1 VSHRASSATI
11 LFMRKLISVLLIV
24 AILLSLLPQ
33 LTWADDYDQISKELE
48 DTKRL
53 LEMSETAT
61 KNNEQQMNNLNSK
74 VTDIRSRVEKL
85 EEDLKQKSIEIDN
98 GDVNFAQ
105 TEKVLSSK
113 IAAHYKHLMTRQFT
127 MISAL
132 LSARLYSAIDAAV
145 YQQLTVEKDQK
156 HIVQVALQIK
166 DLETARTQL
175 ERHKEQLQ
183 GIKDELARQSAFL
196 AGEVASAKVYQQNLN
211 QKIAELSARQ
221 QSIIAARSAQV
232 SASIGGDDLEYDDYN
247 ASREYSPNFSP
258 AFALFSI
265 GAYTHRN
272 GMSQYGAK
280 GRADAGQSAE
290 QLLAFYYP
298 GATLNKNYAVPA
310 TIDVE
315 GYGTRSFED
324 EYMKRIYEMPNSF
337 PKEAL
342 KAQAVAARTYAIR
355 RGGSICA
362 TESCQVYKDQNKGG
376 AWEEAVNDTR
386 GWVLEGGPSAQYSS
400 TTGGYTT
407 SGGWDTIDG
416 QANSFIENAWERKA
430 KSPWFYKAWYRV
442 NYSNSS
448 DSCGRASPWLT
459 QEEFADI
466 LNAWLV
472 RSKGSSDEVS
482 RIVPVTINNCNIG
495 GSGGNPYSMNELAQM
510 ADKYGGRFTTISG
523 ASVSFTSD
531 GTTGQV
537 IIDSNK
543 GQVTIPGSEFKQ
555 IFNLRAPG
563 YISIRNV
570 LFNVE
575 RK

>member
-1 VSHRASSATI
+1 
-11 LFMRKLISVLLIV
+11 MRKAFVVLFLCV
-24 AILLSLLPQ
+24 VCMTALSRMVR
-33 LTWADDYDQISKELE
+33 ADDYDQITKELE
-48 DTKRL
+48 DTKHL
-53 LEMSETAT
+53 LDMSVSAT
-61 KNNEQQMNNLNSK
+61 NTNEQQMRSLNAK
-74 VTDIRSRVEKL
+74 IADIRSRVGAL
-85 EEDLKQKSIEIDN
+85 EEDLAQKSREIEE
-98 GDVNFAQ
+98 GDANFAQ
-105 TEKVLSSK
+105 TEKVLTSK
-113 IAAHYKHLMTRQFT
+113 IAAHYKNLMTRKLTLIQT
-127 MISAL
+127 L
-132 LSARLYSAIDAAV
+132 LSSRLNNVIDAAV

-156 HIVQVALQIK
+156 HIVRVALQIK
-166 DLETARTQL
+166 DLETAQAL
-175 ERHKEQLQ
+175 LKRHKEQLQ
-183 GIKDELARQSAFL
+183 GIKEELARQSSFL
-196 AGEVASAKVYQQNLN
+196 AGEVASAKAYQQNLSK
-211 QKIAELSARQ
+211 KIAELSARQ

-232 SASIGGDDLEYDDYN
+232 SASVGGDDLEYDDLN
-247 ASREYSPNFSP
+247 ASRDYTPGFSP
-258 AFALFSI
+258 AFAVFSI

-298 GATLNKNYAVPA
+298 GATLNKNYTIPA

-315 GYGTRSFED
+315 GYGTRNFED

-355 RGGSICA
+355 HGGSICP

-376 AWEEAVNDTR
+376 AWEEAVNETR

-407 SGGWDTIDG
+407 SGGWDTTDG
-416 QANSFIENAWERKA
+416 QANNFIENAWERKA

-448 DSCGRASPWLT
+448 DSCGRSSPWLT

-472 RSKGSSDEVS
+472 RSKGSSDEVG

-495 GSGGNPYSMNELAQM
+495 GSGGNPYSMSDLAQI
-510 ADKYGGRFTTISG
+510 ADNYGGRFSSILG
-523 ASVSFTSD
+523 ASVSYTSN

-537 IIDSNK
+537 NIETNK
-543 GQVTIPGSEFKQ
+543 GTISISGGEFKQ

-575 RK
+575 KK

>member
-1 VSHRASSATI
+1 
-11 LFMRKLISVLLIV
+11 
-24 AILLSLLPQ
+24 
-33 LTWADDYDQISKELE
+33 
-48 DTKRL
+48 
-53 LEMSETAT
+53 
-61 KNNEQQMNNLNSK
+61 
-74 VTDIRSRVEKL
+74 
-85 EEDLKQKSIEIDN
+85 
-98 GDVNFAQ
+98 
-105 TEKVLSSK
+105 
-113 IAAHYKHLMTRQFT
+113 MTRRFT
-127 MISAL
+127 LIQAL
-132 LSARLYSAIDAAV
+132 LSSRLSSAIDATV
-145 YQQLTVEKDQK
+145 YQQLTVEKDQR
-156 HIVQVALQIK
+156 HIVRVALQIK
-166 DLETARTQL
+166 DLETAQTL
-175 ERHKEQLQ
+175 LARHKEQLQ
-183 GIKDELARQSAFL
+183 GIKEELARQSSFL
-196 AGEVASAKVYQQNLN
+196 AGEVASAKAYQQDLSK
-211 QKIAELSARQ
+211 KIAELSARQ

-232 SASIGGDDLEYDDYN
+232 SASVGGDDLEYNDLN
-247 ASREYSPNFSP
+247 ASRDYTPGFSP
-258 AFALFSI
+258 AFAVFSI

-298 GATLNKNYAVPA
+298 GATLNKNYTIPA

-315 GYGTRSFED
+315 GYGTRNFED

-355 RGGSICA
+355 HGGSICP

-376 AWEEAVNDTR
+376 TWEEAVNETR

-407 SGGWDTIDG
+407 SGGWDTTDG
-416 QANSFIENAWERKA
+416 QANNFIENAWERKA

-448 DSCGRASPWLT
+448 DSCGRSSPWLT

-472 RSKGSSDEVS
+472 RSKGSSDEVG
-482 RIVPVTINNCNIG
+482 RIIPVTINNCNIG
-495 GSGGNPYSMNELAQM
+495 GSGGNPYSMSELAQI
-510 ADKYGGRFTTISG
+510 ADNYGGRFSSISG
-523 ASVSFTSD
+523 ASVSYTSN

-537 IIDSNK
+537 NIETNK
-543 GQVTIPGSEFKQ
+543 GTISISGGEFKQ

>member
-1 VSHRASSATI
+1 
-11 LFMRKLISVLLIV
+11 MRKAFVVLFLCV
-24 AILLSLLPQ
+24 VCMTALSRMVR
-33 LTWADDYDQISKELE
+33 ADDYDQITKELE
-48 DTKRL
+48 DTKHL
-53 LEMSETAT
+53 LDMSVSAT
-61 KNNEQQMNNLNSK
+61 NTNEQQMRSLNAK
-74 VTDIRSRVEKL
+74 IADIRSRVGAL
-85 EEDLKQKSIEIDN
+85 EENLAQKSREIEE
-98 GDVNFAQ
+98 GDANFAQ
-105 TEKVLSSK
+105 TEKVLTSK
-113 IAAHYKHLMTRQFT
+113 IAAHYKNLMTRKLTLIQT
-127 MISAL
+127 L
-132 LSARLYSAIDAAV
+132 LSSRLNNVIDAAV

-156 HIVQVALQIK
+156 HIVRVALQIK
-166 DLETARTQL
+166 DLETAQAL
-175 ERHKEQLQ
+175 LKRHKEQLQ
-183 GIKDELARQSAFL
+183 GIKEELARQSSFL
-196 AGEVASAKVYQQNLN
+196 AGEVASAKAYQQNLSK
-211 QKIAELSARQ
+211 KIAELSARQ

-232 SASIGGDDLEYDDYN
+232 SASVGGDDLEYDDLN
-247 ASREYSPNFSP
+247 ASRDYTPGFSP
-258 AFALFSI
+258 AFAVFSI

-298 GATLNKNYAVPA
+298 GATLNKNYTIPA

-315 GYGTRSFED
+315 GYGTRNFED

-355 RGGSICA
+355 HGGSICP

-376 AWEEAVNDTR
+376 AWEEAVNETR

-407 SGGWDTIDG
+407 SGGWDTTDG
-416 QANSFIENAWERKA
+416 QANNFIENAWERKA

-448 DSCGRASPWLT
+448 DSCGRSSPWLT

-472 RSKGSSDEVS
+472 RSKGSSDEVG

-495 GSGGNPYSMNELAQM
+495 GSGGNPYSMSDLAQI
-510 ADKYGGRFTTISG
+510 ADNYGGRFSSILG
-523 ASVSFTSD
+523 ASVSYTSN

-537 IIDSNK
+537 NIETNK
-543 GQVTIPGSEFKQ
+543 GTISISGGEFKQ

-575 RK
+575 KK

>member
-1 VSHRASSATI
+1 
-11 LFMRKLISVLLIV
+11 MRKLV
-24 AILLSLLPQ
+24 ALLLSLALIISLLPS
-33 LTWADDYDQISKELE
+33 LIRADDYDQISKELE

-53 LEMSETAT
+53 LDLSVSAT
-61 KNNEQQMNNLNSK
+61 TTNEKQMNELN
-74 VTDIRSRVEKL
+74 TTIADIHSRVDAL
-85 EEDLKQKSIEIDN
+85 EADLEQKAREIN
-98 GDVNFAQ
+98 QGDATFAQ
-105 TEKVLSSK
+105 IDKVLTSK
-113 IAAHYKHLMTRQFT
+113 ITAHYKHLMTRQIT
-127 MISAL
+127 MIQTL
-132 LSARLYSAIDAAV
+132 LSPHLTGAIDAAI

-166 DLETARTQL
+166 DLEAAQTLL
-175 ERHKEQLQ
+175 EKHREQLQ
-183 GIKDELARQSAFL
+183 GIKEELARQSSFL
-196 AGEVASAKVYQQNLN
+196 AGEVASAKAYQKDLST
-211 QKIAELSARQ
+211 KIAELSARQ

-232 SASIGGDDLEYDDYN
+232 SASVGGDDLEYDDFN
-247 ASREYSPNFSP
+247 ASRDYSPGFSP
-258 AFALFSI
+258 AFAVFSI

-298 GATLNKNYAVPA
+298 GANLNKNYNVPA
-310 TIDVE
+310 TIEVE

-355 RGGSICA
+355 HGGSICP

-376 AWEEAVNDTR
+376 AWEEAVNETR

-407 SGGWDTIDG
+407 SGGWDTTDG
-416 QANSFIENAWERKA
+416 QANNFIENAWERKA
-430 KSPWFYKAWYRV
+430 KSPWFYKAWYRI

-448 DSCGRASPWLT
+448 DSCGRSSPWLT

-472 RSKGSSDEVS
+472 RGKGSSEEVS

-495 GSGGNPYSMNELAQM
+495 GSGGNPYSMSELAQV
-510 ADKYGGRFTTISG
+510 ADNYGGRFSTVSG
-523 ASVSFTSD
+523 VSVSYSSE

-537 IIDSNK
+537 NIDTNK
-543 GQVTIPGSEFKQ
+543 GNISMSGSEFKQ

-575 RK
+575 KK

>member
-1 VSHRASSATI
+1 MKRRALLLLCLV
-11 LFMRKLISVLLIV
+11 LFISIFPHG
-24 AILLSLLPQ
+24 I
-33 LTWADDYDQISKELE
+33 WADDFDQITKELE

-53 LEMSETAT
+53 LEMSESAT
-61 KNNEQQMNNLNSK
+61 KTNEQQMNELNAK
-74 VTDIRSRVEKL
+74 IADIRARVGVL
-85 EEDLKQKSIEIDN
+85 EEDLEQKAVEIEQ
-98 GDVNFAQ
+98 GDVHFAQ
-105 TEKVLSSK
+105 SEKVLTSK
-113 IAAHYKHLMTRQFT
+113 IAAHYKHLMTRKIT
-127 MISAL
+127 LVATL
-132 LSARLYSAIDAAV
+132 LSDRLTSAIDAAV
-145 YQQLTVEKDQK
+145 YHQRTVEKDQQ
-156 HIVQVALQIK
+156 HIIQVALQIR
-166 DLETARTQL
+166 DLETAQEEL
-175 ERHKEQLQ
+175 QRHTEQLQ
-183 GIKDELARQSAFL
+183 GIKNELARQSSFL
-196 AGEVASAKVYQQNLN
+196 AGEVASAKAYQQNLN

-232 SASIGGDDLEYDDYN
+232 SASVGGDDLEYDDFN
-247 ASREYSPNFSP
+247 ASRDFSPGFSP

-315 GYGTRSFED
+315 GYGTRNFED

-355 RGGSICA
+355 RGGSICP

-376 AWEEAVNDTR
+376 AWEEAVNETR

-416 QANSFIENAWERKA
+416 QANNFIENAWERKA
-430 KSPWFYKAWYRV
+430 KSPWFYKAWYRI

-448 DSCGRASPWLT
+448 DSCGRSHPWLT
-459 QEEFADI
+459 QEEFVDI

-472 RSKGSSDEVS
+472 RSKGSSEEVS

-495 GSGGNPYSMNELAQM
+495 GSGGNPYSMGELAQV
-510 ADKYGGRFTTISG
+510 ADSYGGRFTSVG
-523 ASVSFTSD
+523 SASVNYSSD
-531 GTTGQV
+531 GMTGQV
-537 IIDSNK
+537 NLDTNK
-543 GQVTIPGSEFKQ
+543 GSISISGSEFKQ

-563 YISIRNV
+563 YISIRNA

>member
-1 VSHRASSATI
+1 
-11 LFMRKLISVLLIV
+11 MRKLV
-24 AILLSLLPQ
+24 ALLLSLALIISLLPS
-33 LTWADDYDQISKELE
+33 LIRADDYDQISKELE

-53 LEMSETAT
+53 LDLSVSAT
-61 KNNEQQMNNLNSK
+61 TTNEKQMNELN
-74 VTDIRSRVEKL
+74 TTIADIHSRVDAL
-85 EEDLKQKSIEIDN
+85 EADLEQKAREIN
-98 GDVNFAQ
+98 QGDATFAQ
-105 TEKVLSSK
+105 IDKVLTSK
-113 IAAHYKHLMTRQFT
+113 ITAHYKHLMTRQIT
-127 MISAL
+127 MIQTL
-132 LSARLYSAIDAAV
+132 LSPHLTGAIDAAI

-166 DLETARTQL
+166 DLEAAQTLL
-175 ERHKEQLQ
+175 EKHREQLQ
-183 GIKDELARQSAFL
+183 GIKEELARQSSFL
-196 AGEVASAKVYQQNLN
+196 AGEVASAKAYQKDLST
-211 QKIAELSARQ
+211 KIAELSARQ

-232 SASIGGDDLEYDDYN
+232 SASVGGDDLEYDDFN
-247 ASREYSPNFSP
+247 ASRDYSPGFSP
-258 AFALFSI
+258 AFAVFSI

-280 GRADAGQSAE
+280 GRADVGQSAE

-298 GATLNKNYAVPA
+298 GANLNKNYNVPA
-310 TIDVE
+310 TIEVE

-355 RGGSICA
+355 HGGSICP

-376 AWEEAVNDTR
+376 AWEEAVNETR

-407 SGGWDTIDG
+407 SGGWDTTDG
-416 QANSFIENAWERKA
+416 QANNFIENAWERKA
-430 KSPWFYKAWYRV
+430 KSPWFYKAWYRI

-448 DSCGRASPWLT
+448 DSCGRSSPWLT
-459 QEEFADI
+459 QEEFVDI

-472 RSKGSSDEVS
+472 RGKGSSEEVS

-495 GSGGNPYSMNELAQM
+495 GSGGNPYSMGELAQV
-510 ADKYGGRFTTISG
+510 ADNYGGRFSTVSG
-523 ASVSFTSD
+523 VSVSYSSE

-537 IIDSNK
+537 NIDTNK
-543 GQVTIPGSEFKQ
+543 GNISMSGSEFKQ

-575 RK
+575 KK

>member
-1 VSHRASSATI
+1 
-11 LFMRKLISVLLIV
+11 MRKVIVLFFCCVVLIS
-24 AILLSLLPQ
+24 ILPRMI
-33 LTWADDYDQISKELE
+33 WADDYDQITKELE

-53 LEMSETAT
+53 LDMSVSAT
-61 KNNEQQMNNLNSK
+61 NTNEQQMNSLNAK
-74 VTDIRSRVEKL
+74 VADIRSRVGAL
-85 EEDLKQKSIEIDN
+85 EEDLQQKAIEIDQ
-98 GDVNFAQ
+98 GDANFAQ
-105 TEKVLSSK
+105 TEKVLRTK
-113 IAAHYKHLMTRQFT
+113 ISAHYKRLMTRRITLIQ
-127 MISAL
+127 AL
-132 LSARLYSAIDAAV
+132 LSPHLSGAIDAAV

-156 HIVQVALQIK
+156 HIVQVALQIR
-166 DLETARTQL
+166 DLETAQALL
-175 ERHKEQLQ
+175 ERHKTQLQ
-183 GIKDELARQSAFL
+183 GIKDELARQSSFL
-196 AGEVASAKVYQQNLN
+196 AGEVASAKAYQQDLN

-232 SASIGGDDLEYDDYN
+232 SASVGGDDLEYDDFN
-247 ASREYSPNFSP
+247 ASRDYSPGFSP
-258 AFALFSI
+258 AFAVFSI

-298 GATLNKNYAVPA
+298 GATLNKNYNVPA
-310 TIDVE
+310 TIDIE
-315 GYGTRSFED
+315 GYGTRNFED

-355 RGGSICA
+355 RGGTICP

-376 AWEEAVNDTR
+376 AWEEAVNETR

-407 SGGWDTIDG
+407 TGGWDTTDG
-416 QANSFIENAWERKA
+416 QANNFIENAWERKA
-430 KSPWFYKAWYRV
+430 KSPWFYKAWYRI

-448 DSCGRASPWLT
+448 DSCGRSSPWLT

-472 RSKGSSDEVS
+472 RSKGNSDEVG

-495 GSGGNPYSMNELAQM
+495 GSGGNPYSMGDLAQV
-510 ADKYGGRFTTISG
+510 ADKYGGRFSSISG
-523 ASVSFTSD
+523 VSVSYASE

-537 IIDSNK
+537 NIDTNK
-543 GQVTIPGSEFKQ
+543 GTISISGSEFKQ

-575 RK
+575 KK

>member
-1 VSHRASSATI
+1 
-11 LFMRKLISVLLIV
+11 MRKAFVMLFLCLVCISILPRLIR
-24 AILLSLLPQ
+24 
-33 LTWADDYDQISKELE
+33 ADDYDQITKELE
-48 DTKRL
+48 DTKHL
-53 LEMSETAT
+53 LDMSVSAT
-61 KNNEQQMNNLNSK
+61 TTNEQQMHSLNAK
-74 VTDIRSRVEKL
+74 VTDIRSRVAAL
-85 EEDLKQKSIEIDN
+85 EEDLKQKSREIDQ
-98 GDVNFAQ
+98 GDANFAQ

-113 IAAHYKHLMTRQFT
+113 IAAHYKNLMTRRFT
-127 MISAL
+127 LIQAL
-132 LSARLYSAIDAAV
+132 LSSRLSSAIDATV

-166 DLETARTQL
+166 DLETAQTL
-175 ERHKEQLQ
+175 LARHKEQLQ
-183 GIKDELARQSAFL
+183 GIKEELARQSSFL
-196 AGEVASAKVYQQNLN
+196 AGEVASAKAYQQDLSK
-211 QKIAELSARQ
+211 KIAELSARQ

-232 SASIGGDDLEYDDYN
+232 SASVGGDDLEYDDLN
-247 ASREYSPNFSP
+247 ASRDYTPGFSP
-258 AFALFSI
+258 AFAVFSI

-298 GATLNKNYAVPA
+298 GATLNKNYNIPA

-315 GYGTRSFED
+315 GYGTRNFED

-355 RGGSICA
+355 HGGSICP

-376 AWEEAVNDTR
+376 AWEEAVNETR

-416 QANSFIENAWERKA
+416 QANNFIENAWERKA

-448 DSCGRASPWLT
+448 DSCGRSSPWLT

-472 RSKGSSDEVS
+472 RSKGSSDEVG

-495 GSGGNPYSMNELAQM
+495 GSGGNPYSMSELAQI
-510 ADKYGGRFTTISG
+510 ADNYGGRFSSISG
-523 ASVSFTSD
+523 ASVSYTSN

-537 IIDSNK
+537 NIETNK
-543 GQVTIPGSEFKQ
+543 GTISISGGEFKQ

>member
-1 VSHRASSATI
+1 
-11 LFMRKLISVLLIV
+11 MRKTFVVLFLCV
-24 AILLSLLPQ
+24 VCVSTLSRLVQ
-33 LTWADDYDQISKELE
+33 ADDYDQITKELE
-48 DTKRL
+48 DTKSL
-53 LEMSETAT
+53 LDMSVSAT
-61 KNNEQQMNNLNSK
+61 NTNELQMHNLNAK
-74 VTDIRSRVEKL
+74 ITDIRSRVGAL
-85 EEDLKQKSIEIDN
+85 EEDLIQKSKEIEE
-98 GDVNFAQ
+98 GDANFAQ
-105 TEKVLSSK
+105 TAKVLTSK
-113 IAAHYKHLMTRQFT
+113 IAAHYKNLMTRKLTLIQ
-127 MISAL
+127 AL
-132 LSARLYSAIDAAV
+132 VSSRLNNVIDAAV

-166 DLETARTQL
+166 DLETAQAL
-175 ERHKEQLQ
+175 LKRHKEQLQ
-183 GIKDELARQSAFL
+183 GIKDELARQSSFL
-196 AGEVASAKVYQQNLN
+196 AGEVASAKSYQQDLSK
-211 QKIAELSARQ
+211 KIAVLSARQ

-232 SASIGGDDLEYDDYN
+232 SASVGGDDLEYDDLN
-247 ASREYSPNFSP
+247 ASRDYTPVFSP
-258 AFALFSI
+258 AFAVFSI

-298 GATLNKNYAVPA
+298 GATLNKNYNIPA
-310 TIDVE
+310 TINVE
-315 GYGTRSFED
+315 GYGTRNFED

-355 RGGSICA
+355 HGGSICP

-376 AWEEAVNDTR
+376 AWEEAVNETR

-407 SGGWDTIDG
+407 SGGWDTTDG
-416 QANSFIENAWERKA
+416 QANNFIENAWERKA

-448 DSCGRASPWLT
+448 DSCGRSSPWLT

-472 RSKGSSDEVS
+472 RSKGSSDEVG
-482 RIVPVTINNCNIG
+482 RIVPVTIHNCNIG
-495 GSGGNPYSMNELAQM
+495 GSGGNPYSMSELAQI
-510 ADKYGGRFTTISG
+510 ADTYGGRFSSVSG
-523 ASVSFTSD
+523 ASVSYASN
-531 GTTGQV
+531 GITGQV
-537 IIDSNK
+537 NIETNK
-543 GQVTIPGSEFKQ
+543 GTISIAGSEFKQ

-575 RK
+575 KK